1 MFKKSGSEQAK
12 SHSAQR
18 HDAHH
23 EIKDAKELAAK
34 RAEELL
40 KRVQAESEASQKDT
54 SEGTGTDGGVQTP
67 EEYQKLK
74 KQVEELL
81 QLKDRWI
88 RQAADFENAKKRL
101 QKEKDDFVKFAN
113 TNLISGLLPILRDLD
128 RVVHHGQRQ
137 NQDKDPLVAGVEL
150 VIKQLE
156 KFLESNGVKRIESL
170 GKTFDPHVH
179 EAVNHIASDQPA
191 ETIIEETE
199 PGYLYHD
206 RLIKSAKV
214 VVSSGP
220 PSGQSLLEPAKEDIQ
235 QKEEGTV

>member
-1 MFKKSGSEQAK
+1 MFKKPGSEQTK
-12 SHSAQR
+12 SHGG
-18 HDAHH
+18 HH
-23 EIKDAKELAAK
+23 EIKDAKEMAAK

-40 KRVQAESEASQKDT
+40 KRAGEESHRDRKDVSKKADAESDAAA
-54 SEGTGTDGGVQTP
+54 P
-67 EEYQKLK
+67 EEHERLK

-101 QKEKDDFVKFAN
+101 QKEKDDFIKFAN
-113 TNLISGLLPILRDLD
+113 INLINGMLPILRDLD

-137 NQDKDPLVAGVEL
+137 NQDKDPLVSGVEL

-156 KFLESNGVKRIESL
+156 KFFESNGVKRIESL

-191 ETIIEETE
+191 EIIIEETE

-220 PSGQSLLEPAKEDIQ
+220 ASSVQGGGLDEGDAQ
-235 QKEEGTV
+235 QGEEGTV

>member
-1 MFKKSGSEQAK
+1 MMFKKSGSEHTK
-12 SHSAQR
+12 SHSS
-18 HDAHH
+18 HH
-23 EIKDAKELAAK
+23 EIKDAKEMAAK

-40 KRVQAESEASQKDT
+40 KRAEEESHKDGKHGSKDADAGSEIPM
-54 SEGTGTDGGVQTP
+54 P
-67 EEYQKLK
+67 EEHQRLK

-113 TNLISGLLPILRDLD
+113 TNLISGMLPILRDLD

-137 NQDKDPLVAGVEL
+137 NQNKDPLVVGVEL

-156 KFLESNGVKRIESL
+156 KFFESNGVKRIESL

-179 EAVNHIASDQPA
+179 EAVNHLASDQPA
-191 ETIIEETE
+191 EVIIEETE

-220 PSGQSLLEPAKEDIQ
+220 AGAQGQGLSENDVQK
-235 QKEEGTV
+235 KEEGTV

>member
-1 MFKKSGSEQAK
+1 MFKKSGSEQTK
-12 SHSAQR
+12 SHGG
-18 HDAHH
+18 HH
-23 EIKDAKELAAK
+23 EIKDAKEMAAK

-40 KRVQAESEASQKDT
+40 KRAEEESRGDRKDV
-54 SEGTGTDGGVQTP
+54 SKQTGAGSGIPMP
-67 EEYQKLK
+67 EEHQKLK
-74 KQVEELL
+74 EQVEELL

-101 QKEKDDFVKFAN
+101 QREKDDFVKFAN
-113 TNLISGLLPILRDLD
+113 INLISGMLPILRDLD

-137 NQDKDPLVAGVEL
+137 DQDKDKDPLVAGVEL

-156 KFLESNGVKRIESL
+156 KFLESSGVKRVESL

-191 ETIIEETE
+191 EIIIEETE

-206 RLIKSAKV
+206 RLIKPAKV

-220 PSGQSLLEPAKEDIQ
+220 AGTQGQESNKDDAQ
-235 QKEEGTV
+235 QEEEGTV